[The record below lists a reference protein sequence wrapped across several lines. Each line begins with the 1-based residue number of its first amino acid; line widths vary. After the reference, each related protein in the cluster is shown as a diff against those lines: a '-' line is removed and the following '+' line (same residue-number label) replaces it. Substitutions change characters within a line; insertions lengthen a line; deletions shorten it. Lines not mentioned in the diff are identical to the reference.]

1 MLVHRFYI
9 SCGST
14 CRERKEGMN
23 MSSNWLP
30 IGIIGIILGL
40 CLFVG
45 GFYAY
50 GYVEWLS
57 TWHDTPFGQVRDWC
71 TPYKVY
77 TLPMYMLGI
86 CLFVVGIVSIWY
98 DRRIG
103 KEKKD

>member
-1 MLVHRFYI
+1 M
-9 SCGST
+9 
-14 CRERKEGMN
+14 K

-57 TWHDTPFGQVRDWC
+57 TWHGTPFGQVRDWR

-77 TLPMYMLGI
+77 ALPMYMLGI

-103 KEKKD
+103 KEKKE